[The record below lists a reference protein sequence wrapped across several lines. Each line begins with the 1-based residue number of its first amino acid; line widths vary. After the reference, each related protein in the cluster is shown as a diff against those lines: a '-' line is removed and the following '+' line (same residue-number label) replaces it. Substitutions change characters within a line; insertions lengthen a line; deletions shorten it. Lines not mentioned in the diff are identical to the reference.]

1 MFSRNSMLRRQSAG
15 TKSVG
20 MTDPLTASMSDT
32 SEGQMVDAINRLEL
46 ASDDPRATGKVSPSR
61 AYGRHEMLKEIKS
74 SASLPVDG
82 NVSPSHS
89 NASASFPSTGF
100 SRSTTAT
107 TRKVSKSFAVPR
119 ALPESPLED
128 SHTTGRPRAP
138 TSLGIASAVPAEGAL
153 SPPGDSVA
161 VAGLGLPHDSL
172 GRRLWL
178 YFQAAPELADLRD
191 MIADSPAGV
200 LVLSQSPYRGSSAE
214 PDLGAILNDNVLFT
228 DAAFSSEANVDSN
241 GDGDTTSNSRKF
253 TTASGICGVVDRGSV
268 CALGMLPPM
277 EDIMQAISDT
287 DSPRTTIFDVLD
299 KELLAGPPLLRLRI
313 AAIHKACR
321 LPDDR
326 HVQVIVASAP
336 LERTLVV
343 DSALTTLSARIYE
356 SLDHIYK
363 ALLPHAPEPITNN
376 DHVKVD
382 IECIIQYAHAIELR
396 AHTRA
401 AAISKTRDVPGS
413 GGGAQRSFPWITG
426 QRASRSATSGSA
438 TPTSMTSTAT
448 DSMQVPSIDVDTE
461 SWQAHLLQLQE
472 HISSYLSDLERETSM
487 CGDSESRK
495 KICTALVESVEKLAT
510 EAIYANI
517 FSPWF
522 SDDRMRD
529 EQFASKV
536 AALNVAN
543 ITLEN
548 LGLVVAQETVGGELQ
563 RICAETGRMLES
575 MNGVKSP
582 AEKLKLVVDAHKSV
596 VERMDR
602 LNERTRLAK
611 SQRQK
616 QAAAGGAADRVAESG
631 EDAPPMELLSADS
644 ILPLLI
650 YSVVKANPPRF
661 ISNLRYI
668 QRYRTRSL
676 LTSQYEYCMTNA
688 QAAASF
694 VTSVDARKLG
704 LSAEVSS
711 SALERAM
718 PPALVA
724 LQNLLLNNVVS
735 SVGIDVV
742 QGVADGGKKVAV
754 GVFDAT
760 LGRLID
766 SSSQLIGRRA
776 PWRSPSEREL
786 QIGTAAATTTTDS
799 AGVVDEK
806 SRDEDDVIEGVR
818 SALTSASE
826 QLSHEIKG
834 HLPRTSP
841 RVAPMR
847 SNHLGVTSLPVI
859 HQRFLDSDAG
869 DLTINDVAV
878 LLASY
883 KELAAYA
890 RK

>member
-1 MFSRNSMLRRQSAG
+1 
-15 TKSVG
+15 
-20 MTDPLTASMSDT
+20 
-32 SEGQMVDAINRLEL
+32 
-46 ASDDPRATGKVSPSR
+46 
-61 AYGRHEMLKEIKS
+61 
-74 SASLPVDG
+74 
-82 NVSPSHS
+82 
-89 NASASFPSTGF
+89 
-100 SRSTTAT
+100 
-107 TRKVSKSFAVPR
+107 
-119 ALPESPLED
+119 
-128 SHTTGRPRAP
+128 
-138 TSLGIASAVPAEGAL
+138 
-153 SPPGDSVA
+153 
-161 VAGLGLPHDSL
+161 
-172 GRRLWL
+172 
-178 YFQAAPELADLRD
+178 
-191 MIADSPAGV
+191 
-200 LVLSQSPYRGSSAE
+200 
-214 PDLGAILNDNVLFT
+214 
-228 DAAFSSEANVDSN
+228 
-241 GDGDTTSNSRKF
+241 
-253 TTASGICGVVDRGSV
+253 
-268 CALGMLPPM
+268 
-277 EDIMQAISDT
+277 
-287 DSPRTTIFDVLD
+287 
-299 KELLAGPPLLRLRI
+299 
-313 AAIHKACR
+313 
-321 LPDDR
+321 
-326 HVQVIVASAP
+326 
-336 LERTLVV
+336 
-343 DSALTTLSARIYE
+343 
-356 SLDHIYK
+356 

-401 AAISKTRDVPGS
+401 AAVSKARDASGS
-413 GGGAQRSFPWITG
+413 GGGVQRSFPWITG

-438 TPTSMTSTAT
+438 TPTSMTSTAA
-448 DSMQVPSIDVDTE
+448 DSMAVPSIDVDTE

-487 CGDSESRK
+487 CGDSESRR

-548 LGLVVAQETVGGELQ
+548 LGLVIAQDAVGGELQ

-616 QAAAGGAADRVAESG
+616 QTAGGVAESG
-631 EDAPPMELLSADS
+631 EEAAPMELLSADS

-786 QIGTAAATTTTDS
+786 QIGAAD
-799 AGVVDEK
+799 VVDEK
-806 SRDEDDVIEGVR
+806 SREEDGVIEGVR

-834 HLPRTSP
+834 HLPRA
-841 RVAPMR
+841 APIR
-847 SNHLGVTSLPVI
+847 SNHKGTSPLPVI
-859 HQRFLDSDAG
+859 HQRFLDSDTG

-883 KELAAYA
+883 KELAAYM

>member
-15 TKSVG
+15 AKPAG
-20 MTDPLTASMSDT
+20 IADPLTASTPDT

-46 ASDDPRATGKVSPSR
+46 ASDDPRATGKVSPNR
-61 AYGRHEMLKEIKS
+61 AYGKHEMLKEIKS
-74 SASLPVDG
+74 TASLPVDNG
-82 NVSPSHS
+82 
-89 NASASFPSTGF
+89 ASAETTSFPSTGF
-100 SRSTTAT
+100 SRSST

-119 ALPESPLED
+119 TLPGTPIES
-128 SHTTGRPRAP
+128 SNTTGRPRAP
-138 TSLGIASAVPAEGAL
+138 TSLGLAPSVSADT
-153 SPPGDSVA
+153 SDSA
-161 VAGLGLPHDSL
+161 AAIEARLGLSHDSL

-191 MIADSPAGV
+191 MIADSPTGV
-200 LVLSQSPYRGSSAE
+200 LVLSQAPYRGSSAE

-228 DAAFSSEANVDSN
+228 DTTFSSETNAGPDDSPL
-241 GDGDTTSNSRKF
+241 SNSRKF

-299 KELLAGPPLLRLRI
+299 TELLAGPPLLRLRV
-313 AAIHKACR
+313 AAIHKACQ
-321 LPDDR
+321 LPDGR

-343 DSALTTLSARIYE
+343 DSALTTLSARICE
-356 SLDHIYK
+356 SLDDIYK
-363 ALLPHAPEPITNN
+363 ALLPHTTESITSN
-376 DHVKVD
+376 DHIKVD

-396 AHTRA
+396 AHARIA
-401 AAISKTRDVPGS
+401 ALSKAKDAPGSSS

-426 QRASRSATSGSA
+426 QRPSRSATPRSA
-438 TPTSMTSTAT
+438 TPTPVASATA
-448 DSMQVPSIDVDTE
+448 DSMPAPNIDVDTE
-461 SWQAHLLQLQE
+461 SWQAHMLQLQD
-472 HISSYLSDLERETSM
+472 HISGYLSDLERETSM
-487 CGDSESRK
+487 CGDFESRK

-510 EAIYANI
+510 ESIYANI

-543 ITLEN
+543 ITLEH
-548 LGLVVAQETVGGELQ
+548 LGLVTTQESVSELH
-563 RICAETGRMLES
+563 RICAETGRTLES

-602 LNERTRLAK
+602 LNERIRIAK
-611 SQRQK
+611 YHQLK
-616 QAAAGGAADRVAESG
+616 QTAGGGGGGSADGTGGGAES
-631 EDAPPMELLSADS
+631 MSELLSADS

-688 QAAASF
+688 QAVASF

-711 SALERAM
+711 GALERAM

-735 SVGIDVV
+735 TVGIDVV
-742 QGVADGGKKVAV
+742 QGVADGSKKVAV

-786 QIGTAAATTTTDS
+786 QIGAGTESSS
-799 AGVVDEK
+799 AVADEK
-806 SRDEDDVIEGVR
+806 SRGGDDGVIEGVR

-834 HLPRTSP
+834 HLPRASP
-841 RVAPMR
+841 RTNSALR
-847 SNHLGVTSLPVI
+847 SGRLLSNSLPPPPVI

-869 DLTINDVAV
+869 SLTINDVTV

-883 KELAAYA
+883 KELAAYL
-890 RK
+890 RE

>member
-1 MFSRNSMLRRQSAG
+1 MLRRQSAG
-15 TKSVG
+15 AKSVG
-20 MTDPLTASMSDT
+20 MTDPLTATAPDT

-46 ASDDPRATGKVSPSR
+46 ASDDPRATGKVSPNR
-61 AYGRHEMLKEIKS
+61 AYGKHEMLKEIKS
-74 SASLPVDG
+74 TVSLPVDSSG
-82 NVSPSHS
+82 SPSPS
-89 NASASFPSTGF
+89 SALASFPSTGF
-100 SRSTTAT
+100 SRSTAAT

-119 ALPESPLED
+119 ALPESPLE
-128 SHTTGRPRAP
+128 SSYASSRPRAP
-138 TSLGIASAVPAEGAL
+138 TSLDITPAAPAESEL
-153 SPPGDSVA
+153 SPSSDAPA
-161 VAGLGLPHDSL
+161 VSGLGLPHDSL

-191 MIADSPAGV
+191 MIADSPTGV
-200 LVLSQSPYRGSSAE
+200 LVLSQSPYRGSSPE

-228 DAAFSSEANVDSN
+228 DTPFSVEASADG
-241 GDGDTTSNSRKF
+241 GDEGASSNSRKF

-277 EDIMQAISDT
+277 EDIMQTISDT

-326 HVQVIVASAP
+326 HVQVIVASAS

-356 SLDHIYK
+356 SLDQIYK
-363 ALLPHAPEPITNN
+363 ALLPHAPEPITSN

-382 IECIIQYAHAIELR
+382 IECIIQYAHTIESR

-401 AAISKTRDVPGS
+401 AAISKSRDAS
-413 GGGAQRSFPWITG
+413 SSSGGAQRSLPWIAG
-426 QRASRSATSGSA
+426 QRASRSTTPRSA
-438 TPTSMTSTAT
+438 TPTSVTSTAADT
-448 DSMQVPSIDVDTE
+448 MPAPNVDVDTE

-495 KICTALVESVEKLAT
+495 KICTALVEGVEKLAT

-548 LGLVVAQETVGGELQ
+548 LGLVCAQETVNGELQ
-563 RICAETGRMLES
+563 RICAEIGRMLES

-582 AEKLKLVVDAHKSV
+582 AEKLKLVVDAHKNV

-611 SQRQK
+611 LQRQK
-616 QAAAGGAADRVAESG
+616 QAVAAGGAAESR
-631 EDAPPMELLSADS
+631 EEAPSMELLSADS

-742 QGVADGGKKVAV
+742 QGVADGSKKVAV

-776 PWRSPSEREL
+776 PWKSPSEREL
-786 QIGTAAATTTTDS
+786 QLGAPTTDS
-799 AGVVDEK
+799 ADMADEK
-806 SRDEDDVIEGVR
+806 SRDGDDVIEGVK

-834 HLPRTSP
+834 HLPRSSP
-841 RVAPMR
+841 RAAPMR
-847 SNHLGVTSLPVI
+847 SNHPSTPPSLPVI
-859 HQRFLDSDAG
+859 HQRFLDTDAG
-869 DLTINDVAV
+869 DLTIGDVAV

>member
-1 MFSRNSMLRRQSAG
+1 MLRRQSAG
-15 TKSVG
+15 AKSVG
-20 MTDPLTASMSDT
+20 MTDPLTASASDT

-61 AYGRHEMLKEIKS
+61 AYGKHEMLKEIKS
-74 SASLPVDG
+74 TASLPVDSSD
-82 NVSPSHS
+82 SPSPS
-89 NASASFPSTGF
+89 GASASFPSTGF

-119 ALPESPLED
+119 ALPESPLE
-128 SHTTGRPRAP
+128 SSYSSGRPRAP
-138 TSLGIASAVPAEGAL
+138 TSLGIAPATPAESEPSPSRDSLAVP
-153 SPPGDSVA
+153 
-161 VAGLGLPHDSL
+161 GLGLPHDSL

-191 MIADSPAGV
+191 MIADSPTGV

-228 DAAFSSEANVDSN
+228 DAPFSIEAGVDG
-241 GDGDTTSNSRKF
+241 GDEDASSNSRKF

-268 CALGMLPPM
+268 CALGMLPPV
-277 EDIMQAISDT
+277 EDIMQTISDT

-299 KELLAGPPLLRLRI
+299 KELLTGPPLLRLRI

-326 HVQVIVASAP
+326 HVQVIVASAS

-356 SLDHIYK
+356 SLDQIYK
-363 ALLPHAPEPITNN
+363 ALLPQAPEPITNN

-382 IECIIQYAHAIELR
+382 IECIIQYAHAIESR

-401 AAISKTRDVPGS
+401 AAISKTRDASSSGGG

-426 QRASRSATSGSA
+426 QRTSWSTTPRSA
-438 TPTSMTSTAT
+438 TPTSATLTAADT
-448 DSMQVPSIDVDTE
+448 MPAPSVDVDTE

-472 HISSYLSDLERETSM
+472 HISLYLSDLERETSM

-495 KICTALVESVEKLAT
+495 KICTALVEGVEKLAT

-548 LGLVVAQETVGGELQ
+548 LGLACAHKTVSGELQ

-611 SQRQK
+611 MQRQK
-616 QAAAGGAADRVAESG
+616 QVGAAGGAAESR
-631 EDAPPMELLSADS
+631 EEPPSMELLSADS

-776 PWRSPSEREL
+776 PWKSPTEREL
-786 QIGTAAATTTTDS
+786 QLGVSTTDS
-799 AGVVDEK
+799 ADAVDEK
-806 SRDEDDVIEGVR
+806 SRDTDDVIEGVK

-834 HLPRTSP
+834 HLTRSSP
-841 RVAPMR
+841 RAAPMR
-847 SNHLGVTSLPVI
+847 SNHSSTSPALPVI
-859 HQRFLDSDAG
+859 HQRFLDTDAG
-869 DLTINDVAV
+869 DLTISDVAV

>member
-128 SHTTGRPRAP
+128 SHSTGRPRAP
-138 TSLGIASAVPAEGAL
+138 TSLGIASAVPADDAL
-153 SPPGDSVA
+153 SPPADSGA

-191 MIADSPAGV
+191 MIADSPTGV

-228 DAAFSSEANVDSN
+228 DAAFSSEANVDCN
-241 GDGDTTSNSRKF
+241 EGGDASSTLRKF

-268 CALGMLPPM
+268 CALSMLPPM

-299 KELLAGPPLLRLRI
+299 KELLAGPPLLRLRV

-321 LPDDR
+321 LPDGR
-326 HVQVIVASAP
+326 HIQVIVASAP

-401 AAISKTRDVPGS
+401 AAVSKARDASGS
-413 GGGAQRSFPWITG
+413 GGGVQRSFPWITG

-438 TPTSMTSTAT
+438 TPTSMTSTAA
-448 DSMQVPSIDVDTE
+448 DSMAVPSIDVDTE
-461 SWQAHLLQLQE
+461 AWQAHLLQLQE

-487 CGDSESRK
+487 CGDSESRR

-548 LGLVVAQETVGGELQ
+548 LGLVIAQDAVGGELQ

-616 QAAAGGAADRVAESG
+616 QTAGGVAESG
-631 EDAPPMELLSADS
+631 EEAAPMELLSADS

-786 QIGTAAATTTTDS
+786 QIGAAD
-799 AGVVDEK
+799 VVDEK
-806 SRDEDDVIEGVR
+806 SREEDGVIEGVR

-834 HLPRTSP
+834 HLPRA
-841 RVAPMR
+841 APIR
-847 SNHLGVTSLPVI
+847 SNHKGTSPLPVI
-859 HQRFLDSDAG
+859 HQRFLDSDTG

-883 KELAAYA
+883 KELAAYM

>member
-128 SHTTGRPRAP
+128 SHSTGRPRAP
-138 TSLGIASAVPAEGAL
+138 TSLGIASAVPADDAL
-153 SPPGDSVA
+153 SPPADSGA

-191 MIADSPAGV
+191 MIADSPTGV

-228 DAAFSSEANVDSN
+228 DAAFSSEANVDCN
-241 GDGDTTSNSRKF
+241 EGGDASSTLRKF

-268 CALGMLPPM
+268 CALSMLPPM

-299 KELLAGPPLLRLRI
+299 KELLAGPPLLRLRV

-321 LPDDR
+321 LPDGR
-326 HVQVIVASAP
+326 YIQVIVASAP

-401 AAISKTRDVPGS
+401 AAVSKARDASGS
-413 GGGAQRSFPWITG
+413 GGGVQRSFPWITG

-438 TPTSMTSTAT
+438 TPTSMTSTAA
-448 DSMQVPSIDVDTE
+448 DSMAVPSIDVDTE
-461 SWQAHLLQLQE
+461 AWQAHLLQLQE

-487 CGDSESRK
+487 CGDSESRR

-548 LGLVVAQETVGGELQ
+548 LGLVIAQDAVGGELQ

-616 QAAAGGAADRVAESG
+616 QTAGGVAESG
-631 EDAPPMELLSADS
+631 EEAAPMELLSADS

-786 QIGTAAATTTTDS
+786 QIGAAD
-799 AGVVDEK
+799 VVDEK
-806 SRDEDDVIEGVR
+806 SREEDGVIEGVR

-834 HLPRTSP
+834 HLPRA
-841 RVAPMR
+841 APIR
-847 SNHLGVTSLPVI
+847 SNHKGTSPLPVI
-859 HQRFLDSDAG
+859 HQRFLDSDTG

-883 KELAAYA
+883 KELAAYM